1 MWRFAA
7 RLGALALVAVLT
19 VVWPLAADE
28 GDQER
33 DHQRDAVRGAV
44 ERGEIK
50 SLVEVLQA
58 VRPKLPGEIVGVE
71 IESDDGI
78 WVYEFRVADDKGRLF
93 EVYVAAATA
102 RILKI
107 EEK

>member
-19 VVWPLAADE
+19 VVSPLAADE

-71 IESDDGI
+71 IE
-78 WVYEFRVADDKGRLF
+78 F
-93 EVYVAAATA
+93 
-102 RILKI
+102 
-107 EEK
+107 